1 MAALI
6 NPVKQRLQ
14 AGETAVG
21 TMVQTFNVP
30 ATVSIA
36 AAAGAEFLML
46 DMEHTSLSTDQFAT
60 LAALAK
66 ALGVAP
72 MVRAPSADYPQ
83 LSQLLDMGAMG
94 VMLPSV
100 GSAEQ
105 AAAIVRRAKYKP
117 EGERGTAFGIAHD
130 DYQPGNPVETMRA
143 ANAGILLIAQIETA
157 EGIENVDAIAAV
169 PGIDVLWIGH
179 NDLTTSLGIPGQF
192 DHPRYRQ
199 ALADVIAACER
210 HGKIGGFRPDSV
222 DHAKSVSAQG
232 FRALA
237 LQSDLAIYRNGLK
250 SVLQGF
256 GEYLT
261 QQSDDP
267 MGERQ

>member
-1 MAALI
+1 MAPL
-6 NPVKQRLQ
+6 NSRVKQRLQ
-14 AGETAVG
+14 AGETVVG
-21 TMVQTFNVP
+21 TMIQTFNVP

-36 AAAGAEFLML
+36 AAAGAEFLMF
-46 DMEHTSLSTDQFAT
+46 DMEHTSLSTDTFAT
-60 LAALAK
+60 LAALTR
-66 ALGVAP
+66 ALGMAP

-100 GSAEQ
+100 GTAEQ
-105 AAAIVRRAKYKP
+105 AAAIVARAKYAP
-117 EGERGTAFGIAHD
+117 EGKRGNAFGIAHD
-130 DYQPGNPVETMRA
+130 DWKPGNPVETMRA

-157 EGIENVDAIAAV
+157 EGVGNVDAIAAV

-179 NDLTTSLGIPGQF
+179 NDLTTSLGISGQF
-192 DHPRYRQ
+192 DHPLYQ
-199 ALADVIAACER
+199 KACADVIAACTR
-210 HGKIGGFRPDSV
+210 HGKIAGFRPDSV
-222 DHAKSVSAQG
+222 EHAKVMSAQG

-237 LQSDLAIYRNGLK
+237 VQSDLAIYRNGLSAALK
-250 SVLQGF
+250 TF

-267 MGERQ
+267 MGERH